1 VLCKGHSK
9 LHVGKRLWRQCQK
22 NQTALETKCTNA
34 AWNARDDAQQICL
47 KQWEK
52 KQIAKKT
59 QQFLGPCLGQNKP
72 RKENKTQQERL
83 SWEIGHQKG
92 ERREDEGRDCDD
104 L

>member
-1 VLCKGHSK
+1 MLCKGHSK

-22 NQTALETKCTNA
+22 NQTALETNA

-59 QQFLGPCLGQNKP
+59 QQFLVRAWGRTN
-72 RKENKTQQERL
+72 QEKKKQEQC

>member
-1 VLCKGHSK
+1 MQRPFEAPCWETTLEAMP
-9 LHVGKRLWRQCQK
+9 K

-59 QQFLGPCLGQNKP
+59 QQFLVRAWGRTN
-72 RKENKTQQERL
+72 QERKTKHNR
-83 SWEIGHQKG
+83 SDVVGK
-92 ERREDEGRDCDD
+92 
-104 L
+104 